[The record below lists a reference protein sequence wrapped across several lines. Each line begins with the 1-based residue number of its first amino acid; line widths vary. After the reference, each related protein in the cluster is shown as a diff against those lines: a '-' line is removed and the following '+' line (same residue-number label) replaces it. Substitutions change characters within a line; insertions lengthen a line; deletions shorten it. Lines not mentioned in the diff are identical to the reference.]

1 MACNSG
7 VVVTLSLSFSFVIRH
22 AAIVNGQQIDTTGG
36 LFGKTKFKPCKCRL
50 PVVDVTRHDAP
61 RWRSIDLE
69 SQWTGKRF
77 PIFSIRISRWVLGRA
92 SCRHVDQTNERTS
105 CHLIIAHIDTATLR
119 RLRLLPH
126 LPHFPLVTKIWR
138 IEIGLYPK
146 VRLNLLPYWK
156 MCAIFRTHDKFV
168 SNILDNHF

>member
-77 PIFSIRISRWVLGRA
+77 PIFSIRISRWILGRV
-92 SCRHVDQTNERTS
+92 SRRHVDQTNERTS

-126 LPHFPLVTKIWR
+126 LPIFLSLRKYDESKLDSIQKWKIEFIAVLKDVCYLSDTR
-138 IEIGLYPK
+138 
-146 VRLNLLPYWK
+146 
-156 MCAIFRTHDKFV
+156 
-168 SNILDNHF
+168 